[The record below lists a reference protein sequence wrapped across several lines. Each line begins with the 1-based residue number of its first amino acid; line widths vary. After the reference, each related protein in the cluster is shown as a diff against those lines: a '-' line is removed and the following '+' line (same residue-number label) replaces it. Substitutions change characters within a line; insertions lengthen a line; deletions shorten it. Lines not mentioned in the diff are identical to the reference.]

1 MAHTRLSYR
10 QRAGSSFFEA
20 PARGRPIGI
29 GRPVPVASTSAV
41 QQGFQNF
48 FKKRRATPTPM
59 GTRAPVRG
67 ACVSAIAIGSRGAEG
82 TRKKL
87 RAAALAFPTAAAP
100 LISPKLCGPPTGL
113 PMRLSRTFWHIRG
126 IEAFKGK
133 RPARPC
139 RPARAMSVC
148 CDSGPQQQP
157 SVCIHRQHSTLVFI
171 AAERHQRI
179 PSARGYSSA
188 QAPSRCPCLA

>member
-29 GRPVPVASTSAV
+29 GRPVPVASTGAV

-48 FKKRRATPTPM
+48 IKKRRATPTPM

-113 PMRLSRTFWHIRG
+113 PIADR
-126 IEAFKGK
+126 
-133 RPARPC
+133 
-139 RPARAMSVC
+139 
-148 CDSGPQQQP
+148 
-157 SVCIHRQHSTLVFI
+157 RQVGT
-171 AAERHQRI
+171 Q
-179 PSARGYSSA
+179 
-188 QAPSRCPCLA
+188 CLANALNIFLPTHFLSPTRTPCATMPCTFP

>member
-1 MAHTRLSYR
+1 MPRVKLWHTPGLATGRGQARLFSR
-10 QRAGSSFFEA
+10 PPRADA
-20 PARGRPIGI
+20 PLGLGDRCPL
-29 GRPVPVASTSAV
+29 ASTSAA

-67 ACVSAIAIGSRGAEG
+67 ACVSAMAIGARGAEG

-113 PMRLSRTFWHIRG
+113 TNG
-126 IEAFKGK
+126 IWVE
-133 RPARPC
+133 
-139 RPARAMSVC
+139 RAV
-148 CDSGPQQQP
+148 
-157 SVCIHRQHSTLVFI
+157 
-171 AAERHQRI
+171 E
-179 PSARGYSSA
+179 
-188 QAPSRCPCLA
+188 